1 MDDTVDISSPSN
13 LNSGIGLW
21 FPPSPCHHSSQWP
34 LLVIARQLA
43 QCLWFSLWGF
53 AAHILAVSFFLFSG
67 RVEFAYPPPQVW
79 VDLFSAL
86 IAAFMKSCHNHFFNL
101 CAIQRYLT
109 VVAAKVLA
117 HALVIA
123 WLYHSETRLL
133 AALPIYLPKPYSPFQ
148 EFSFFQFLCDF
159 QVNLLFGQFHCLSLS
174 RDYVLTSYLLEAWT
188 VTLM

>member
-13 LNSGIGLW
+13 LNSGIGLG
-21 FPPSPCHHSSQWP
+21 FPPSPP
-34 LLVIARQLA
+34 PT
-43 QCLWFSLWGF
+43 
-53 AAHILAVSFFLFSG
+53 ILANGLCWWLLDSWPSFYGLVFGVLLHIFWQSASSYFL
-67 RVEFAYPPPQVW
+67 EELFAYPPPQVW

-101 CAIQRYLT
+101 GAIQRYLT

-117 HALVIA
+117 HALVMA

-148 EFSFFQFLCDF
+148 EFSFFS
-159 QVNLLFGQFHCLSLS
+159 VSLWVS
-174 RDYVLTSYLLEAWT
+174 G
-188 VTLM
+188 

>member
-34 LLVIARQLA
+34 LLLIARQLA

-53 AAHILAVSFFLFSG
+53 AAHMLAVSFFLFSG

-79 VDLFSAL
+79 VDVFSAL

-148 EFSFFQFLCDF
+148 EFSFF
-159 QVNLLFGQFHCLSLS
+159 
-174 RDYVLTSYLLEAWT
+174 
-188 VTLM
+188 